1 MRKAGGDC
9 LKKKF
14 SSKAL
19 KRMEQ
24 AARREE
30 WIDLVRLERLAE
42 FAAWLADD
50 FHAWQGQSPDAGE
63 CLRAYKDGRTI
74 IVRYDGKHTRCTRAV
89 MALWYTFECFT
100 VE

>member
-1 MRKAGGDC
+1 M
-9 LKKKF
+9 KKKF
-14 SSKAL
+14 SRKAL
-19 KRMEQ
+19 KKMEQ

-42 FAAWLADD
+42 FGAWLTDD

-100 VE
+100 GQNRGGSR